1 MKHLFA
7 ASLLLLSLQSFG
19 QASVA
24 YYPFRDVFSVSSNP
38 NRALWLDARLQTNTL
53 FGSLSTTL
61 VPMVN
66 FVRKPTVNYYAG
78 LGVRF
83 NALNNL
89 NDADILEGYS
99 LHVGVRVAPLPA
111 LPNLR
116 VAFELSPFSRANF
129 KSGIFYSYLGVVYQF
144 KKKKSSNHR
153 D

>member
-1 MKHLFA
+1 MKHFFVAGLLL
-7 ASLLLLSLQSFG
+7 ASLQTFG

-53 FGSLSTTL
+53 FGSLSTTI
-61 VPMVN
+61 VPMIN
-66 FVRKPTVNYYAG
+66 FIRKPTVNYYVG

-111 LPNLR
+111 VPNVR
-116 VAFELSPFSRANF
+116 VAFEISPFSRANF
-129 KSGIFYSYLGVVYQF
+129 KSGILYSNLGVVYQF
-144 KKKKSSNHR
+144 KKKGQSAQ
-153 D
+153 